1 MKTDPYLSL
10 ADPIIIL
17 PTETKQ
23 LTIGIR
29 IAQLGGY
36 DSAAYQPAVVDKEY
50 EDKVKAL
57 SQMLTKTKDE
67 MDAVKAIADELKGIK
82 LAKPTSGGIP
92 LNVDHDIALKA
103 SLDAA
108 RTASEEFG
116 KDSIEAKLAWETVE
130 EVAASASDS
139 EATRAPR
146 ECSFYL
152 LRPGA

>member
-1 MKTDPYLSL
+1 M
-10 ADPIIIL
+10 IL
-17 PTETKQ
+17 QTGNQTTRVG
-23 LTIGIR
+23 LR
-29 IAQLGGY
+29 IAKHDGY

-92 LNVDHDIALKA
+92 LNAGHDIALKA

-108 RTASEEFG
+108 RIASEEFG

-139 EATRAPR
+139 EASRAPR
-146 ECSFYL
+146 ECPFHHLCQEASYSL
-152 LRPGA
+152 ASYTNCK